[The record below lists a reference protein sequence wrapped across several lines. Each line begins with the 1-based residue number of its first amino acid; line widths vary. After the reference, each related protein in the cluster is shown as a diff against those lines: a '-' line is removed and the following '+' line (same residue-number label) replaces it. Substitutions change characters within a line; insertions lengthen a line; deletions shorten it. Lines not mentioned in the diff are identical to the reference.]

1 MKLCIW
7 ETAKA
12 VIEKSG
18 RPLTVDEIYKTIMDE
33 NLYQF
38 GAKSP
43 KSVLSS
49 AIREKSDQNPKA
61 KNVVFKQT
69 SANTYDLI

>member
-1 MKLCIW
+1 
-7 ETAKA
+7 
-12 VIEKSG
+12 
-18 RPLTVDEIYKTIMDE
+18 MDE

-38 GAKSP
+38 GAKNP

-49 AIREKSDQNPKA
+49 TIREKSDKNPKA

-69 SANTYDLI
+69 SANTYGLM

>member
-1 MKLCIW
+1 MKLSIW
-7 ETAKA
+7 ETAKT
-12 VIEKSG
+12 VIEKAE
-18 RPLTVDEIYKTIMDE
+18 RPLSVDEIYQTIIDE

-49 AIREKSDQNPKA
+49 AIRGKSNLNPKA
-61 KNVVFKQT
+61 KNVVFKQST
-69 SANTYDLI
+69 ANTYELM